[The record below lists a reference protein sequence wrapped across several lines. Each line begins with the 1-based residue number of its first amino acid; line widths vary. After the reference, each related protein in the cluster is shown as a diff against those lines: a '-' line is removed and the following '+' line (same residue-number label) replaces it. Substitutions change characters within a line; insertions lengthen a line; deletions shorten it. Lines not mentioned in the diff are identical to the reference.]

1 MLLLAKLR
9 IFVALE
15 PVNMQLSFDRLAGLV
30 RERLEQEPRTG
41 ATVVVFYNRR
51 RTHLKLLWYDKS
63 GYCLLYKRL
72 DRGTFRIPLPP
83 KAGALS
89 VQVSRREVML
99 MLEGVDRE
107 LLRRARRRVAKRTA

>member
-1 MLLLAKLR
+1 MLPRGLR
-9 IFVALE
+9 IYVALE

-30 RERLEQEPRTG
+30 RERLEQEPQMG
-41 ATVVVFYNRR
+41 ATVVVFHNRR
-51 RTHLKLLWYDKS
+51 RTHIKLLWHDRS

-83 KAGALS
+83 KPGVTS

-99 MLEGVDRE
+99 MLEGIDRE
-107 LLRRARRRVAKRTA
+107 LLRRARRRMAKRAA